1 MGSSWLSYAMVVILV
16 ALSAFFSASE
26 TAFSSINKIRLK
38 NMADSGDQRAIRTLK
53 VAESYERMLSTVLI
67 GNNIVNIASAS
78 IATLICGHLFGQES
92 GAAIS
97 TVVMTIIVLIC
108 GEVLPKNYAK
118 NNAESLALTVSRP
131 ISILMVIFK
140 PFSSILN
147 VLAQLMAKYTGS
159 GDDKPSVTEE
169 ELKYIVESIEEEGVL
184 EEKESDLVQSALE
197 FDEIEVQEIVTPRVD
212 MIALD
217 VKDSWDEI
225 LELAK
230 NSKVSRIPVY
240 EDTVDNIIGLV
251 HVRDILEDEISSKE
265 HNIRSLLT
273 QCLFVHKTMNL
284 SRLLEKLRKEKMPL
298 AIVTDDYG
306 GTMGLVT
313 VEDIVEELV
322 GEIWDEYDDF
332 EEELVKK
339 SDFLYEVSGDYNIY
353 DLMEELDE
361 DNRSFESDYNTVSG
375 WTLEQ
380 LEHIPQVGE
389 EFVYDDYIRVTVT
402 EMDEQRIT
410 KLRIELLP
418 NGKKTDSERNGVE

>member
-1 MGSSWLSYAMVVILV
+1 MDSSSGLSYLLVVICV
-16 ALSAFFSASE
+16 ALSAFFSGSE
-26 TAFSSINKIRLK
+26 TALTSVNKIRLK
-38 NMADSGDQRAIRTLK
+38 NMAENGDQRAAKTLRI
-53 VAESYERMLSTVLI
+53 AENYESMISTVLI

-78 IATLICGHLFGQES
+78 LATLIFTALLGVEK
-92 GAAIS
+92 GAAAS
-97 TVVMTIIVLIC
+97 TVVMTIVVLIC

-118 NNAESLALTVSRP
+118 SHADSLAMTVSGP

-140 PFSSILN
+140 PLAAILN
-147 VLAQLMAKYTGS
+147 ALSRLMAKFTGS
-159 GDDKPSVTEE
+159 EDGEKPSVTEE

-197 FDEIEVQEIVTPRVD
+197 LDEIEVQEIVTPRVD
-212 MIALD
+212 MITLD
-217 VKDSWDEI
+217 VEDSWEDI
-225 LELAK
+225 LALAK
-230 NSKVSRIPVY
+230 DSKVSRIPVY
-240 EDTVDNIIGLV
+240 EGSIDNIIGLV
-251 HVRDILEDEISSKE
+251 HVRDILEDEINSQD
-265 HNIRSLLT
+265 HDIRNLLT

-313 VEDIVEELV
+313 IEDIVEELV

-339 SDFLYEVSGDYNIY
+339 SDTVYEVSGDYNVY
-353 DLMEELDE
+353 DLMEELDPE
-361 DNRSFESDYNTVSG
+361 NRSFDTDYNTVSG

-389 EFVYDDYIRVTVT
+389 QFVYNGYIRVTVE

-410 KLRIELLP
+410 KLKVELLP
-418 NGKKTDSERNGVE
+418 KESQPEEEK